1 MISQSVQ
8 DSICKQV
15 NNELTAAYLYMSMV
29 AYFEERNLHGMAN
42 WMRLQTQEE
51 VQHAQRLFNHV
62 LTRGGHVSLEA
73 IPQPQ
78 GEFSSPLEVFQIALA
93 HEQKVTAEINALYE
107 LALSEKDYPS
117 QVELQWFITEQVEE
131 ESSTSEIV
139 DRLTLIG
146 EDPTGLL
153 MIDDQL
159 GARQDAD

>member
-78 GEFSSPLEVFQIALA
+78 GEFASPLEVFQIALA

-107 LALSEKDYPS
+107 LALLY
-117 QVELQWFITEQVEE
+117 
-131 ESSTSEIV
+131 
-139 DRLTLIG
+139 RR
-146 EDPTGLL
+146 TG
-153 MIDDQL
+153 QL
-159 GARQDAD
+159 NKARQRVQQALATKLDAEQRQLFLRQLQELGH